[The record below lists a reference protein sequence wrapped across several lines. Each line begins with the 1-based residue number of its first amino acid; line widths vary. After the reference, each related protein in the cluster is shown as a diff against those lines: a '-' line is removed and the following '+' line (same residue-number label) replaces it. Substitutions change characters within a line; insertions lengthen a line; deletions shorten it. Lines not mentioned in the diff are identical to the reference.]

1 MKSKAVRSHF
11 PYLRMTTI
19 RKSAA
24 KNVGDKVMNQNTAYM
39 AGGDVKWCSHF
50 GKPSGSSND

>member
-1 MKSKAVRSHF
+1 
-11 PYLRMTTI
+11 MTTI

-24 KNVGDKVMNQNTAYM
+24 KNVGDKVTNQNPAYM